1 MRTLCLK
8 TQLLGLKS
16 SRVHYAHLNRSL
28 DQLHRRRVRSVLIV
42 TVSIALLAIGCLSPR
57 KSHKPSASLASG
69 GPFQEYDQVV
79 IEKVERRWD
88 SLIQKL
94 GLYERSGSVTVS
106 FGLRPDGTFENLSI
120 TMNSAGQL
128 LGLYCIKAIEESAPF
143 DPLPESLRLL
153 TGSQTRTISFTFW
166 Y

>member
-1 MRTLCLK
+1 MSL
-8 TQLLGLKS
+8 
-16 SRVHYAHLNRSL
+16 YRSL
-28 DQLHRRRVRSVLIV
+28 GQLHRHRIRRVLIV

-57 KSHKPSASLASG
+57 KGQRPSPSFASG
-69 GPFQEYDQVV
+69 GPFQAYDQVV

-88 SLIQKL
+88 SLIRKI

-120 TMNSAGQL
+120 TKNSAGQL

-143 DPLPESLRLL
+143 DPLPKSLRLL
-153 TGSQTRTISFTFW
+153 TGSQTRTVSFTFW